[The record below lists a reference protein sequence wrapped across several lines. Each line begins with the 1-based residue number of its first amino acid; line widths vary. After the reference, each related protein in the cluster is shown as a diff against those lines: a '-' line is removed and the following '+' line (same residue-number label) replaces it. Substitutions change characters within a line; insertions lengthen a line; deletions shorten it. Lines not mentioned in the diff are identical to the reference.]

1 MRAYPPMDSSTHGH
15 RHLYAKEDDCVKEK
29 KTPDSKL
36 KQNRTQHDPINPSG
50 LRLLL
55 AQTRKLQTSAAG
67 SMDL

>member
-1 MRAYPPMDSSTHGH
+1 MRAYPPTHGH

-50 LRLLL
+50 LRLRL